1 MQQVSDAEQVG
12 ALPDAQLVVHCAG
25 AIDDQV
31 RARGRGRGRL
41 RGRYRFRDLKL
52 TLPLTVP
59 LP

>member
-31 RARGRGRGRL
+31 RARVRGVGL
-41 RGRYRFRDLKL
+41 G
-52 TLPLTVP
+52 
-59 LP
+59 